1 METERNQTAPL
12 FIQGALASEIDLLLD
27 ALKPHR
33 EQIIGGFVFY
43 ESTFRD
49 QPVIV
54 GKTRMG
60 EINSAI
66 ATTLAIEHYH
76 PRIILNQGTAGA
88 LVDWLN
94 TGDIVIGKRV
104 CYMSQF
110 STDENRDADA
120 INPWK
125 TDAYRTLDGETVSYQ
140 ADGTLLQSIRNACQK
155 MSREVYFD
163 VIASG
168 DVWTKDPL
176 HIHKCHQTLGAVCEA
191 MECAGAYLAANSLGV
206 PLVSIRAISNNELK
220 HQIYHESA
228 GATAQQFV
236 LEILPLLSCN
246 I

>member
-1 METERNQTAPL
+1 MEIGYDQKAPL
-12 FIQGALASEIDLLLD
+12 LIQGALDSEINILLD
-27 ALKPHR
+27 ALKPQR
-33 EQIIGGFVFY
+33 KETIGGFIFY
-43 ESTFRD
+43 ECMLQE
-49 QPVIV
+49 QPVV
-54 GKTRMG
+54 VSKTRIG

-66 ATTLAIEHYH
+66 ATTLAIAHYH
-76 PRIILNQGTAGA
+76 PRMILNQGTAGA

-125 TDAYRTLDGETVSYQ
+125 TDAYRTLDGDTVTYH
-140 ADGTLLQSIRNACQK
+140 ADQTLLENIRNACRK
-155 MSREVYFD
+155 MNREVCFD

-168 DVWTKDPL
+168 DIWTKDPL
-176 HIHKCHQTLGAVCEA
+176 QIHKHHQSYGVVCEA

-206 PLVSIRAISNNELK
+206 PLISVRAISNNELK
-220 HQIYHESA
+220 HQVYHESA

-236 LEILPLLSCN
+236 LELLPLL
-246 I
+246 